1 MTESK
6 PQPTRLLRLAAK
18 AAPWGLGLVA
28 AAWLVLAIAWG
39 ALHGWIVPRIGEF
52 RPQLEAQ
59 ASLALGVPVRIGSI
73 SAHSTGWIPSVE
85 LHDVA
90 VLDPQGREA
99 LRLPRVLAALSPAS
113 LLKLGFEQLVIDQ
126 PELDVRRS
134 ADGRLLVAGLD
145 VSQGDSQDT
154 RALDWLFAQT
164 ELVVRGGTVRWTD
177 EQRGAPPLALSAVD
191 FVMRNKGLRH
201 SLRLDAT
208 PPAEWG
214 ERFSAM
220 AQFRQPLLSV
230 HRGRWK
236 EWDGPVYASL
246 PRVDVSQLRQYTDL
260 GSDMGLDVAQGVGA
274 LRLWAELQHG
284 KLQAATADVALAN
297 VRVQLGADLQPLA
310 LQQLQGRLTGRPLA
324 GGVEFSTE
332 GLQFTTDAGVQWSG
346 GNVFARLQEKQGQL
360 RADRLDLATL
370 AQIAERLPLG
380 PDVHTALDTYAPK
393 GLVERIEASW
403 QGDVAA
409 PTQFQ
414 AKGRATNLDVGGAAA
429 LGVRGA
435 TLDFD
440 LNQAAGKAS
449 LQIAQGALELPGVFE
464 EPVLPVD
471 QLSAG
476 LAWKID
482 GQALAVQV
490 SDMRFA
496 NPDLEGTLQA
506 SWHTS
511 DPARS
516 GSRSRFPGVLDLQ
529 GQLSRAEGARVHRYL
544 PLSLPE
550 TRHYLRDALLAG
562 SSDRVKFRV
571 KGDLHD
577 FPFLKPQLGEFR
589 VVADVKNAT
598 YAYSP
603 PSLHPAGSLPWPAL
617 EQLSGELVLDR
628 GSLQVNR
635 ATAVLAGAP
644 NLRIHQAEV
653 QIADVEHAVVVFK
666 GQGRGPLPDMLGA
679 MARSPLA
686 ALTEHALDRASGTG
700 TADIRLQLQLPIDK
714 IEQSKIQGSLVL
726 GGNDLQVVPGTV
738 GLEKVRGVVN
748 FTESGFT
755 VAGGQARLLGGE
767 ARIDGGTRAP
777 VAGNNPTA
785 AVASRDAS
793 LQFRVQGVATAD
805 GLRQAPGLGSLSR
818 LTARMAGS
826 AAYSAVLGLR
836 QQVLEVAVNSTLQ
849 GMALDLPAPYK
860 KSAEASMPLRFEN
873 TLLPSPAGTLRDR
886 LALDLPGIGSVA
898 YVRDVS
904 GPEPRVLRGSMAV
917 GLPAGETVAMPEE
930 GVAANVRVDSINTDA
945 WDRLLASTPGA
956 TGMAAVDPNAI
967 AYLPNT
973 LKLRVNTLTSSGRTL
988 HHLVMDGTRQGT
1000 TWHANMDA
1008 DELNGYVEFRQPGG
1022 GNPGRVYARLT
1033 RLTLTPSASTEVN
1046 TLFDEPTESV
1056 PALDIVVDDLE
1067 LKGKKLGR
1075 VEVDAVNRGMRDW
1088 RLNKLTITTPEAQLS
1103 ATGNWTALAS
1113 AALPSAQGLASGY
1126 MPHRSV
1132 MNFKLDIN
1140 DAGALL
1146 TRLGMAGVIRR
1157 GKGQMEGQVAWVGS
1171 PLSLDYPS
1179 LGGQF
1184 NLEVENGQFLKADP
1198 GLAKLLGVLNLQAL
1212 PRRLTLDFRDVFSE
1226 GFAFDFIRGD
1236 VRIDQGTANTNNLQM
1251 KGVNAAVLM
1260 DGSASIPNE
1269 TQNLK
1274 VVVVPEINAGTAS
1287 LVATVINP
1295 AIGIGSFLAQWFL
1308 RRPLTEAA
1316 TQEFHIDGTW
1326 ADPKIT
1332 KVPHKI
1338 AESKADLPPKPG
1350 TTP

>member
-18 AAPWGLGLVA
+18 AAPWCLGLVA
-28 AAWLVLAIAWG
+28 AAWLVVAIAWG

-59 ASLALGVPVRIGSI
+59 ASLAVGLPVRIGSI
-73 SAHSTGWIPSVE
+73 SAYSTGWIPSVE
-85 LHDVA
+85 LRDVA

-113 LLKLGFEQLVIDQ
+113 VLKLGFEQLVIDQ
-126 PELDVRRS
+126 PALDIRRS
-134 ADGRLLVAGLD
+134 ADGRLTVAGLD
-145 VSQGDSQDT
+145 VSRGDSQDP
-154 RALDWLFAQT
+154 RALDWLFSQT

-177 EQRGAPPLALSAVD
+177 EQRSAPPLVLGAVD

-201 SLRLDAT
+201 SLRLDAS

-214 ERFSAM
+214 ERFSAT

-230 HRGRWK
+230 HRGRWQ

-246 PRVDVSQLRQYTDL
+246 PKVDVSQLRQYADV
-260 GSDMGLDVAQGVGA
+260 GLDLAQGVGA
-274 LRLWAELQHG
+274 LRLWADVQHG
-284 KLQAATADVALAN
+284 KLRTATADVALAD
-297 VRVQLGADLQPLA
+297 VRLKLGTDLQPLA
-310 LQQLQGRLTGRPLA
+310 LQQLQGRLSGRPLE

-346 GNVFARLQEKQGQL
+346 GNVFARVQKSQGQL
-360 RADRLDLATL
+360 RADRLDLGTL

-403 QGDVAA
+403 QGEVAA

-414 AKGRATNLDVGGAAA
+414 AKGRASGLDIGGVAA

-435 TLDFD
+435 TVDFD
-440 LNQAAGKAS
+440 VNQAAGKAS
-449 LQIAQGALELPGVFE
+449 LQIARGALELPGVFE

-476 LAWKID
+476 LAWQIQ
-482 GQALAVQV
+482 GNAVALQV

-496 NPDLEGTLQA
+496 NPDLEGILQA

-562 SSDRVKFRV
+562 SSNRVKFRV

-577 FPFLKPQLGEFR
+577 FPFLKPQQGEFR

-598 YAYSP
+598 YVYSP
-603 PSLHPAGSLPWPAL
+603 PSLHPAGSPPWPAL

-628 GSLQVNR
+628 SSLQVNR

-644 NLRIHQAEV
+644 NLRISQAEV

-700 TADIRLQLQLPIDK
+700 TADIRLQLQLPLDK

-726 GGNDLQVVPGTV
+726 NGNDMQVVPGTV

-755 VAGGQARLLGGE
+755 VAGGQARLLGGD

-777 VAGNNPTA
+777 TPGNNPTA
-785 AVASRDAS
+785 AARDSS

-826 AAYSAVLGLR
+826 TGYAAVLGLR
-836 QQVLEVAVNSTLQ
+836 QQVMEINVNSTLQ
-849 GMALDLPAPYK
+849 GMSLDLPAPYK
-860 KSAEASMPLRFEN
+860 KAAEASMPLRFE
-873 TLLPSPAGTLRDR
+873 TALQPSPAGTLRDR
-886 LALDLPGIGSVA
+886 LSLDLAGLASVA
-898 YVRDVS
+898 YIRDIS

-945 WDRLLASTPGA
+945 WDRLLAASQGA
-956 TGMAAVDPNAI
+956 SGRGLVAVDPTAI

-973 LKLRVNTLTSSGRTL
+973 LKLRANTLTSSGRTL
-988 HHLVMDGTRQGT
+988 HRLVMEGTRQGT
-1000 TWHANMDA
+1000 TWHANLDA
-1008 DELNGYVEFRQPGG
+1008 DELNGYVEFRQAGDS
-1022 GNPGRVYARLT
+1022 NAGRVYARLT
-1033 RLTLTPSASTEVN
+1033 RLTLTPSSTEVT

-1056 PALDIVVDDLE
+1056 PALDIVVDELE

-1088 RLNKLTITTPEAQLS
+1088 RLNKLTITTPEGQLS
-1103 ATGNWTALAS
+1103 ATGSWTGLTSASLPMAAALA
-1113 AALPSAQGLASGY
+1113 PGY
-1126 MPHRSV
+1126 LPHRSV

-1184 NLEVENGQFLKADP
+1184 NLELENGQFLKADP

-1212 PRRLTLDFRDVFSE
+1212 PRRLALDFRDVFSD

-1236 VRIDQGTANTNNLQM
+1236 VRIDQGVANTNNLQM

-1260 DGSASIPNE
+1260 EGSASIPKE

-1295 AIGIGSFLAQWFL
+1295 AIGLGSFLAQWVL
-1308 RRPLTEAA
+1308 RRPLSEAT

-1338 AESKADLPPKPG
+1338 SESNADLPPKPG
-1350 TTP
+1350 STP